1 MTEYCIYSEIDHL
14 DRLQFFRQ
22 RDKCNGS
29 MTRVLFQHAQPRK
42 HAATPARSRE
52 GPNSISSA
60 IKQESPH
67 DFYFKAP
74 NVKIRPWSPEQE
86 QIRRTVLPVLGQ
98 QIHFPELSQTR
109 RSVVAELF
117 VACEVRDAVGW
128 GGGDKK
134 CVFAICRG
142 CGQDRMENFYKQQL
156 YKFFAC
162 YR

>member
-1 MTEYCIYSEIDHL
+1 MHNL
-14 DRLQFFRQ
+14 VNMQQLRQ
-22 RDKCNGS
+22 D
-29 MTRVLFQHAQPRK
+29 
-42 HAATPARSRE
+42 RE

-67 DFYFKAP
+67 DFYFKAAIA

-86 QIRRTVLPVLGQ
+86 EIRRTVLPVLGQ
-98 QIHFPELSQTR
+98 QMHFPELSQTR

-128 GGGDKK
+128 GGGDRK

-156 YKFFAC
+156 YKFLHATGSYGEAATSGMRWF
-162 YR
+162 RIL